1 MMGYCRVRSSPSS
14 SPLRRVS
21 RAEYP
26 RSQETA
32 RLPSLGICIPTGPLV
47 GQLPRSQEVSTISPA
62 WRLPLCRHKA
72 RADRARGRDQAHLRP
87 RPSGACA
94 HPYRGTLS
102 ACAAAANGGRADSQ
116 ACRTRILALYS
127 EPEGKRVRRAC
138 FLVVDGCQI
147 SARPFS
153 RTFLADAAQVSLK
166 YVIKSIIYYVFAT
179 GLVVSMSHWAECV
192 REIQRPFTFAMCP

>member
-1 MMGYCRVRSSPSS
+1 MMGYCMVRSSPSS

-32 RLPSLGICIPTGPLV
+32 RLPSLGSCIPTGLLV

-87 RPSGACA
+87 ALPELARIHTVAHCRHALLRRTAGARTVKLAGQEYWPSILNQKEKESEGLVSWWWVAVRYLRDCF
-94 HPYRGTLS
+94 
-102 ACAAAANGGRADSQ
+102 
-116 ACRTRILALYS
+116 LALFWLMQL
-127 EPEGKRVRRAC
+127 RLR
-138 FLVVDGCQI
+138 
-147 SARPFS
+147 
-153 RTFLADAAQVSLK
+153 
-166 YVIKSIIYYVFAT
+166 
-179 GLVVSMSHWAECV
+179 
-192 REIQRPFTFAMCP
+192 